1 MCPLDSFSR
10 TVHIGRPSE
19 YRRISTASAV
29 SNILDLLK
37 RLQGGKL
44 STKSWETKN
53 AEGEARDSGCF
64 ER

>member
-1 MCPLDSFSR
+1 
-10 TVHIGRPSE
+10 
-19 YRRISTASAV
+19 
-29 SNILDLLK
+29 LDLLK